1 MPEPLRRYTFARM
14 KNGKLQIPTLVAA
27 SAALFFC
34 SSLSAQGWSGDA
46 PSASSSPE
54 SGSRWGNSANDPWV
68 DSSASETEAPES
80 SPAQDDPWGGSSE
93 EASQDDPASDP
104 SSSGWDF
111 SQMPSNLNPE
121 LSLTG
126 PSTSSSWRL
135 AGYSSGD
142 FTLNLDD
149 LGLSASAD
157 FEVGQFSDLGDS
169 EWGLAGQLGIQI
181 LDDPIDLGISLA
193 NPDIYY
199 RSYFGS
205 ATSTSRPFLDLRLNI
220 TDNIAINTEDFLDT
234 GDFRLRL
241 AAGAGLSTPLGD
253 SEDVS
258 FEIRGHFF
266 FLNALDGF
274 DYQILGG
281 LDDFHGDPSTWDS
294 FGSQTVE
301 FGLAVRF

>member
-54 SGSRWGNSANDPWV
+54 SGSSWGNSANDPWV

-169 EWGLAGQLGIQI
+169 EWGRRVESGGWGWRVGVESGVESGEWRVESGEWGWRVESGEWGWRVK
-181 LDDPIDLGISLA
+181 IDENL
-193 NPDIYY
+193 
-199 RSYFGS
+199 
-205 ATSTSRPFLDLRLNI
+205 
-220 TDNIAINTEDFLDT
+220 
-234 GDFRLRL
+234 
-241 AAGAGLSTPLGD
+241 LSTTLHSPL
-253 SEDVS
+253 
-258 FEIRGHFF
+258 
-266 FLNALDGF
+266 
-274 DYQILGG
+274 
-281 LDDFHGDPSTWDS
+281 DFH
-294 FGSQTVE
+294 
-301 FGLAVRF
+301 